1 MTDTQVVIVGAG
13 QAGLA
18 VAYYLRRFELVPGH
32 DFVLLDR
39 GPGTGGAQKKQ

>member
-18 VAYYLRRFELVPGH
+18 VAYYLRRFELTPGE
-32 DFVLLDR
+32 DFVVLDR
-39 GPGTGGAQKKQ
+39 GPGTGGA